1 MADPLRLP
9 SGFCPIISAY
19 SGSGPG
25 GVSRTEI
32 EGGYPRYALAWD
44 GGVMQIAL
52 TLRLTEEEMAVWSHF
67 FKMIRKGAEQF
78 VCPIDTGL
86 GMNDHLVNIVPDSY
100 STNRVGLGTDVSF
113 TVDVEPEVY
122 QFSDEESLEILAAW
136 ELQYTNP
143 NLNRLL
149 KRLEISA
156 NYDVQALNE

>member
-25 GVSRTEI
+25 GVSRSEV
-32 EGGYPRYALAWD
+32 EGGYPRYSLIWD

-52 TLRLTEEEMAVWSHF
+52 TLRLAQDELFVWAHF
-67 FKMIRKGAEQF
+67 FRLIKKGAEQF
-78 VCPIDTGL
+78 ICPIDTGL

-100 STNRVGLGTDVSF
+100 STTRNGLFTDVSF

-122 QFSDEESLEILAAW
+122 KSTEEQSMDIVQAW
-136 ELQYTNP
+136 EVIQQYP
-143 NLNRLL
+143 MMLRAL